1 MTYKQATDYIDSF
14 LLFGSKLG
22 LTRITKLLD
31 DLGNPQDDLKFIH
44 VAGTNG
50 KGSVCCYAANI
61 LKNAGYKTGM
71 FISPYIIDFRERFQ
85 INGEMISEDEL
96 IEIVS
101 QIKAVVDT
109 YPADEIP
116 TEFEIVTAI
125 GILYF
130 YKNNCDVV
138 VLEVGLGGR
147 LDSTNV
153 IKTPSV
159 SVITSISLDHTQYL
173 GDTLSQIAYEKGG
186 IIKQNCP
193 TVLYPIQKGEVFDK
207 IEEICKAKNSSLTIP
222 DKNAVKTVKE
232 DITGDVINCCGI
244 EIKLPLSG
252 NVQKYNAH
260 TAITAIKNSG
270 FTVSD
275 ENIKNGIENAYFPAR
290 LELISKNP
298 KILVDGAH
306 NPDGVKALKKYI
318 ETYFDKPTAILGMMK
333 DKDIDSV
340 VSQIA
345 PLFSKIYTVTVNNPR
360 SISACELAQ
369 KVKQYCDDVTP
380 FESVEPAIKTAKQ
393 ENKDF
398 CVCGSLYL
406 SGEAL
411 KILKQNTFFD

>member
-22 LTRITKLLD
+22 LTRITKLLG
-31 DLGNPQDDLKFIH
+31 DLGNPQDSLKFIH

-50 KGSVCCYAANI
+50 KGSACCYAANI
-61 LKNAGYKTGM
+61 LKNAGYKTGL
-71 FISPYIIDFRERFQ
+71 FISPYIVDFKERFQ
-85 INGEMISEDEL
+85 INGEMISENEL
-96 IEIVS
+96 CKTVE

-109 YPADEIP
+109 YPYDELP

-130 YKNNCDVV
+130 YNSNCDVV
-138 VLEVGLGGR
+138 LLEVGLGGR

-153 IKTPSV
+153 IKNPLC

-173 GDTLSQIAYEKGG
+173 GDTLSQIAFEKGG

-193 TVLYPIQKGEVFDK
+193 TVLYPVQKQEVFEK
-207 IEEICKAKNSSLTIP
+207 IKEICSERNSKLTVP
-222 DKNAVKTVKE
+222 DKNSVNTVKE
-232 DITGDVINCCGI
+232 DITGDVINCGGI

-252 NVQKYNAH
+252 NVQKYNAL
-260 TAITAIKNSG
+260 TAITAIKQSG
-270 FTVSD
+270 LSVTD
-275 ENIKNGIENAYFPAR
+275 ENIKSGIESAYFPAR
-290 LELISKNP
+290 LELISQNP

-306 NPDGVKALKKYI
+306 NPDGVKALKAYV
-318 ETYFDKPTAILGMMK
+318 ETYFDKPTAIIGMMK

-340 VSQIA
+340 LSQIA

-360 SISACELAQ
+360 SISAKELA
-369 KVKQYCDDVTP
+369 KMAKEYCSNVFAADTV
-380 FESVEPAIKTAKQ
+380 ESAINKAKS
-393 ENKDF
+393 ENTDF

-406 SGEAL
+406 CGEAL
-411 KILKQNTFFD
+411 KILK

>member
-22 LTRITKLLD
+22 LTRITKLLY
-31 DLGNPQDDLKFIH
+31 DLGNPQDSLKFIH

-61 LKNAGYKTGM
+61 LKNAGYKTGL
-71 FISPYIIDFRERFQ
+71 FISPYIVDFRERFQ
-85 INGEMISEDEL
+85 INGEMISENEL
-96 IEIVS
+96 AEIVS

-130 YKNNCDVV
+130 YNNNCDVV

-153 IKTPSV
+153 IKNPSV

-173 GDTLSQIAYEKGG
+173 GDTLSQIAFEKGG
-186 IIKQNCP
+186 IIKPNCP
-193 TVLYPIQKGEVFDK
+193 TVLYPVQKKEVFDK
-207 IEEICKAKNSSLTIP
+207 IEEICKDKNSSLTIP
-222 DKNAVKTVKE
+222 DKNAVTVVKE

-252 NVQKYNAH
+252 NVQKYNAL

-275 ENIKNGIENAYFPAR
+275 ENIENGIESAYFPAR
-290 LELISKNP
+290 LQLVSKNP

-306 NPDGVKALKKYI
+306 NPDGVKALKTYV
-318 ETYFDKPTAILGMMK
+318 ETYFDKPTAVIGMMK

-340 VSQIA
+340 LSQIA

-360 SISACELAQ
+360 SISGYELAE
-369 KVKQYCDDVTP
+369 KVKKYCDDVTP
-380 FESVEPAIKTAKQ
+380 FESAEPAIKTAKQ

-411 KILKQNTFFD
+411 KILK

>member
-22 LTRITKLLD
+22 LTRITKLLY
-31 DLGNPQDDLKFIH
+31 DLGNPQDSLKFIH

-61 LKNAGYKTGM
+61 LQKAGYKTGM
-71 FISPYIIDFRERFQ
+71 FISPYIVDFRERFQ
-85 INGEMISEDEL
+85 INGEMILEDEL

-153 IKTPSV
+153 IKNPSV

-222 DKNAVKTVKE
+222 DKNAVNTVKE
-232 DITGDVINCCGI
+232 DITGDIISCCDI
-244 EIKLPLSG
+244 EMKLPISG
-252 NVQKYNAH
+252 NIQKYNAL

-270 FTVSD
+270 FTVTD
-275 ENIKNGIENAYFPAR
+275 ENIKNGIESAYFPAR
-290 LELISKNP
+290 LQLVSKNP

-340 VSQIA
+340 LSQIA

-360 SISACELAQ
+360 SISASELKEMAE
-369 KVKQYCDDVTP
+369 KYCGNVFCFD
-380 FESVEPAIKTAKQ
+380 SVENAIKTAKQ
-393 ENKDF
+393 EEKDL
-398 CVCGSLYL
+398 CICGSLYL

-411 KILKQNTFFD
+411 KILKA

>member
-50 KGSVCCYAANI
+50 KGSVCCYEANI

-85 INGEMISEDEL
+85 INGEMISKDEL

-130 YKNNCDVV
+130 YKHKCDAV

-153 IKTPSV
+153 IKTPSI

-193 TVLYPIQKGEVFDK
+193 TVIYPIQKGEVFDK

-252 NVQKYNAH
+252 NVQKYNAL

-275 ENIKNGIENAYFPAR
+275 ENIKNGIESAYFPAR
-290 LELISKNP
+290 LQLVSKNP

-360 SISACELAQ
+360 SISAYELAQ

>member
-31 DLGNPQDDLKFIH
+31 DLGNPQDSLKFIH

-61 LKNAGYKTGM
+61 FKNAGYKTGL

-85 INGEMISEDEL
+85 INGEMISKNEL
-96 IEIVS
+96 AEIVS

-109 YPADEIP
+109 YPDDELP

-244 EIKLPLSG
+244 EMKLPLSG
-252 NVQKYNAH
+252 NIQKYNAL

-369 KVKQYCDDVTP
+369 KAKQYCDDVTP